1 MTSNTAALTPL
12 SGLDALF
19 LQLESPEMPMH
30 VGSLSLLELPKGYRG
45 DFLRDLRKMIGSRL
59 HLADV
64 FRRKLVPMP
73 LGLAN
78 PAWMRANDIEL
89 DHHIRRVTLPRPG
102 TLAQLEACVGR
113 LHSQRLDRSR
123 PLWELVV
130 IDGLGGRLAGHVG
143 YYAKVHHAAID
154 GQAGVALA
162 QAMLDPTPIPRA
174 VPPPPDEPSVDA
186 PGIVERLRLA
196 ASQSARQLKTLARLV
211 PVAAEAIG
219 GMLRADASTGQSVVR
234 ATTRREG
241 APLLGPR
248 TPLNVSISS
257 ERAFATASLPLAQV
271 RHVARALDAS
281 VNDIVLATCSGALR
295 RWLAA
300 HGGVPRKPIS
310 AGVPFSVRGKGD
322 ASASNKV
329 SMMRAGLA
337 THLADADRR
346 LAEIHASMSRGKA
359 VTGSLRALVPTDY
372 PSLGSAWV
380 VGGLA
385 WLVGAVGH
393 RLPVGTHLPSLAPV
407 AISNVP
413 GPPMTLYVAGARVVH
428 YWPASI
434 VVHGVALNIT
444 VQSYADWLDIGLT
457 ACRRAVP
464 DLSTFRKHLAGSFA
478 ELQALV
484 PDMAPA
490 PVSPTRAS
498 TSAAVARWRG
508 GVTAASRVAPLHT
521 ATKRTVAGRR
531 RPVTSRETAG
541 RATTSGTSST
551 AAPSV
556 PASAGRTSSKAA
568 KLARSSDGA
577 RRTAAVRATPS
588 RADKTTP
595 DSARRTA
602 TRRR

>member
-1 MTSNTAALTPL
+1 MTANIAALTPL

-19 LQLESPEMPMH
+19 LQLESEEMPMH
-30 VGSLSLLELPKGYRG
+30 VGSLSLLELPAGYRG
-45 DFLRDLRKMIGSRL
+45 DFLHDLRALIGARL
-59 HLADV
+59 HLAEA

-78 PAWMRANDIEL
+78 PAWMRADTIDL

-102 TLAQLEACVGR
+102 TQAQLEDCIGR
-113 LHSQRLDRSR
+113 LHAERLDRTR
-123 PLWELVV
+123 PLWQLVI

-162 QAMLDPTPIPRA
+162 QAMLDLTPQPRE
-174 VPPPPDEPSVDA
+174 VPPAPPEA
-186 PGIVERLRLA
+186 PVAMPGVAQRLRA
-196 ASQSARQLKTLARLV
+196 AAAQSTRQLRTLASLL
-211 PVAAEAIG
+211 PVAADAIG
-219 GMLRADASTGQSVVR
+219 ALLR
-234 ATTRREG
+234 G
-241 APLLGPR
+241 APEPQRASAASATRGARPVAAADSPREASSWLGPR
-248 TPLNVSISS
+248 TPLNVSIGAA
-257 ERAFATASLPLAQV
+257 RAFAATALPLAEVKQ
-271 RHVARALDAS
+271 VARALDAS
-281 VNDIVLATCSGALR
+281 LNDIVLATCSGALR

-300 HGGVPRKPIS
+300 HGGVPRKPIA
-310 AGVPFSVRGKGD
+310 AGVPFSVRNKAD

-337 THLADADRR
+337 THLADPAAR
-346 LAEIHASMSRGKA
+346 LAQIQASMRVGKA

-385 WLVGAVGH
+385 WLAGAVGH
-393 RLPVGTHLPSLAPV
+393 RLPVGTHLPSLAAV

-464 DLSTFRKHLAGSFA
+464 DLRTFKRHLAQSFA
-478 ELQALV
+478 ELQALAQARGTA
-484 PDMAPA
+484 DAAPTRVARHVSAPKRTA
-490 PVSPTRAS
+490 PVERTSRPARSNVAATDEPVARSASIRRRAAAKTTTRAS
-498 TSAAVARWRG
+498 QRTARPAPAA
-508 GVTAASRVAPLHT
+508 
-521 ATKRTVAGRR
+521 
-531 RPVTSRETAG
+531 
-541 RATTSGTSST
+541 
-551 AAPSV
+551 
-556 PASAGRTSSKAA
+556 
-568 KLARSSDGA
+568 ARSSARPRTRATASTPAPEPA
-577 RRTAAVRATPS
+577 RRSP
-588 RADKTTP
+588 
-595 DSARRTA
+595 ARR
-602 TRRR
+602 R